1 MDEVFVEQI
10 VKRRISISGILLRML
25 FIFLTLAGLM
35 SMMILGMLGFTIAI
49 LLGYVTYLVWAYTS
63 VEYEYS
69 FLNGELSVDKII
81 GQRKRKSIANYD
93 IKEAEIVA
101 PLVSDAVVRA
111 SGNAII
117 KDYSTRINNN
127 DDVYA
132 MIINNSNGKFKV
144 VFEPNEKVLEAMYHV
159 RPAIVKKGEQL

>member
-49 LLGYVTYLVWAYTS
+49 LLGYATYLVWAYTS

-69 FLNGELSVDKII
+69 FLNGEFSVDKII

-93 IKEAEIVA
+93 IKEAEIIA

-117 KDYSTRINNN
+117 KDYSTRTNNN
-127 DDVYA
+127 DVYA
-132 MIINNSNGKFKV
+132 MIINNSNGKLKV

>member
-25 FIFLTLAGLM
+25 FIFLTFAGLM

-49 LLGYVTYLVWAYTS
+49 LLGYATYLVWAYTS

-69 FLNGELSVDKII
+69 FLNGEFSVDKII

-117 KDYSTRINNN
+117 KDYSTRTNNN
-127 DDVYA
+127 DVYA
-132 MIINNSNGKFKV
+132 MIINNSNGKLKV

>member
-35 SMMILGMLGFTIAI
+35 IMMILGMLGFTIAI
-49 LLGYVTYLVWAYTS
+49 LLGYATYLVWAYTS

-81 GQRKRKSIANYD
+81 GQRKRKSIASYD

-111 SGNAII
+111 SCNAII

-127 DDVYA
+127 DVYA

>member
-49 LLGYVTYLVWAYTS
+49 LLGYATYLVWAYTS

-101 PLVSDAVVRA
+101 PFVSDAVVRA

-117 KDYSTRINNN
+117 KDYSTRTSNN
-127 DDVYA
+127 DVYA

>member
-49 LLGYVTYLVWAYTS
+49 LLGYATYLVWAYTS

-117 KDYSTRINNN
+117 KDYSTRTNNN
-127 DDVYA
+127 DVYA

>member
-49 LLGYVTYLVWAYTS
+49 LLGYATYLVWAYTS

-111 SGNAII
+111 SANAII

-127 DDVYA
+127 DVYA

>member
-49 LLGYVTYLVWAYTS
+49 LLGYATYLVWAYTS

-81 GQRKRKSIANYD
+81 GQRKRKSIANYV

-117 KDYSTRINNN
+117 KDYSTRTNNN
-127 DDVYA
+127 DVYA

>member
-49 LLGYVTYLVWAYTS
+49 LLGYATYLVWAYTS

-81 GQRKRKSIANYD
+81 GQRKRK
-93 IKEAEIVA
+93 
-101 PLVSDAVVRA
+101 
-111 SGNAII
+111 
-117 KDYSTRINNN
+117 
-127 DDVYA
+127 
-132 MIINNSNGKFKV
+132 
-144 VFEPNEKVLEAMYHV
+144 H
-159 RPAIVKKGEQL
+159 

>member
-49 LLGYVTYLVWAYTS
+49 LLGYATYLVWAYTS

-101 PLVSDAVVRA
+101 PLVSDEVVRA

-117 KDYSTRINNN
+117 KDYSTRTNNN
-127 DDVYA
+127 DVYA

>member
-49 LLGYVTYLVWAYTS
+49 LLGYATYLVWAYTS

-101 PLVSDAVVRA
+101 PLLSDAVVRA

-127 DDVYA
+127 DVYA

>member
-49 LLGYVTYLVWAYTS
+49 LLGYATYLVWAYTS

>member
-35 SMMILGMLGFTIAI
+35 SMMILGLLGFTMAI
-49 LLGYVTYLVWAYTS
+49 LLGYATYLVWAYTS

-81 GQRKRKSIANYD
+81 GQRKRKSIASYD

-101 PLVSDAVVRA
+101 PFVSDAVVRA
-111 SGNAII
+111 SANAII

-127 DDVYA
+127 DVYA

>member
-49 LLGYVTYLVWAYTS
+49 LLGYATYLVWAYTS

-127 DDVYA
+127 DVYA

>member
-49 LLGYVTYLVWAYTS
+49 LLGYATYLVWAYTS

-81 GQRKRKSIANYD
+81 GQRKRKSIASYD

-101 PLVSDAVVRA
+101 PFVSDAVVRA
-111 SGNAII
+111 SANAII

-127 DDVYA
+127 DVYA

>member
-1 MDEVFVEQI
+1 
-10 VKRRISISGILLRML
+10 ML

-49 LLGYVTYLVWAYTS
+49 LLGYATYLVWAYTS

-117 KDYSTRINNN
+117 KDYSTRTNNN
-127 DDVYA
+127 DVYA

>member
-1 MDEVFVEQI
+1 M
-10 VKRRISISGILLRML
+10 
-25 FIFLTLAGLM
+25 
-35 SMMILGMLGFTIAI
+35 
-49 LLGYVTYLVWAYTS
+49 
-63 VEYEYS
+63 
-69 FLNGELSVDKII
+69 NGELSVDKII
-81 GQRKRKSIANYD
+81 GQRKRKSIASYD

-111 SGNAII
+111 SCNAII

-127 DDVYA
+127 DVYA

>member
-49 LLGYVTYLVWAYTS
+49 LLGYATYLVWAYTS

-69 FLNGELSVDKII
+69 FLNGEFSVDKII

-117 KDYSTRINNN
+117 KDYSTRTNNN
-127 DDVYA
+127 DVYA
-132 MIINNSNGKFKV
+132 MIINNSNGKLKV

>member
-49 LLGYVTYLVWAYTS
+49 LLGYATYLVWAYTS

-117 KDYSTRINNN
+117 KDYSTRTNNN
-127 DDVYA
+127 DVYA
-132 MIINNSNGKFKV
+132 MIINNSNGKLKV

>member
-1 MDEVFVEQI
+1 
-10 VKRRISISGILLRML
+10 
-25 FIFLTLAGLM
+25 
-35 SMMILGMLGFTIAI
+35 MLGFTIAI
-49 LLGYVTYLVWAYTS
+49 LLGYATYLVWAYTS

-81 GQRKRKSIANYD
+81 GQRKRKSIASYD

-101 PLVSDAVVRA
+101 PFVSDAVVRA
-111 SGNAII
+111 SANAII

-127 DDVYA
+127 DVYA

>member
-49 LLGYVTYLVWAYTS
+49 LLGYATYLVWAYTS

-127 DDVYA
+127 DLYA

>member
-49 LLGYVTYLVWAYTS
+49 LLGYATYLVWAYTS

-101 PLVSDAVVRA
+101 PFVSDAVVRA
-111 SGNAII
+111 SANAII
-117 KDYSTRINNN
+117 KDYSTRTNNN
-127 DDVYA
+127 DVYA

>member
-49 LLGYVTYLVWAYTS
+49 LLGYATYLVWAYTS

-69 FLNGELSVDKII
+69 FLNGEFSVDKII

-93 IKEAEIVA
+93 IREAEIVA

-117 KDYSTRINNN
+117 KDYSTRTNNN
-127 DDVYA
+127 DVYA
-132 MIINNSNGKFKV
+132 MIINNSNGKLKV

>member
-49 LLGYVTYLVWAYTS
+49 LLGYATYLVWAYTS

-69 FLNGELSVDKII
+69 FLNGELSVDKI

-101 PLVSDAVVRA
+101 PCVSDAVVRA
-111 SGNAII
+111 SANAII

-127 DDVYA
+127 DVYA

>member
-1 MDEVFVEQI
+1 
-10 VKRRISISGILLRML
+10 
-25 FIFLTLAGLM
+25 
-35 SMMILGMLGFTIAI
+35 MMILGMLGFTIAI
-49 LLGYVTYLVWAYTS
+49 LLGYATYLVWAYTS

-117 KDYSTRINNN
+117 KDYSTRTNNN
-127 DDVYA
+127 DVYA

>member
-49 LLGYVTYLVWAYTS
+49 LLGYATYLVWAYTS

-117 KDYSTRINNN
+117 KDYSTRIKNN

>member
-49 LLGYVTYLVWAYTS
+49 LLGYATYLVWAYTS

-111 SGNAII
+111 SSNAII

-127 DDVYA
+127 DVYA

>member
-49 LLGYVTYLVWAYTS
+49 LLGMQTYLVWAYTS

-69 FLNGELSVDKII
+69 FLNGEFFCCKII

-117 KDYSTRINNN
+117 KDYSTRTNNN
-127 DDVYA
+127 DVYA
-132 MIINNSNGKFKV
+132 MIINNSNGKLKV

>member
-1 MDEVFVEQI
+1 
-10 VKRRISISGILLRML
+10 
-25 FIFLTLAGLM
+25 
-35 SMMILGMLGFTIAI
+35 MMILGMLGFTIAI
-49 LLGYVTYLVWAYTS
+49 LLGYATYLVWAYTS

-69 FLNGELSVDKII
+69 FLNGEFSVDKII

-117 KDYSTRINNN
+117 KDYSTRTNNN
-127 DDVYA
+127 DVYA
-132 MIINNSNGKFKV
+132 MIINNSNGKLKV

>member
-35 SMMILGMLGFTIAI
+35 SMMILGMLWFTIAI
-49 LLGYVTYLVWAYTS
+49 LLGYATYLVWAYTS

-69 FLNGELSVDKII
+69 FLNGEFSVDKII

-117 KDYSTRINNN
+117 KDYSTRTNNN
-127 DDVYA
+127 DVYA
-132 MIINNSNGKFKV
+132 MIINNSNGKLKV

>member
-25 FIFLTLAGLM
+25 FIFLTLVGLM

-49 LLGYVTYLVWAYTS
+49 LLGYATYLVWAYTS

-69 FLNGELSVDKII
+69 FLNGEFSVDKII

-93 IKEAEIVA
+93 IKEAEIIA

-117 KDYSTRINNN
+117 KDYSTRTNNN
-127 DDVYA
+127 DVYA
-132 MIINNSNGKFKV
+132 MIINNSNGKLKV

>member
-25 FIFLTLAGLM
+25 FILLTLAGLM

-49 LLGYVTYLVWAYTS
+49 LLGYATYLVWAYTS

-69 FLNGELSVDKII
+69 FLNGEFSVDKII

-117 KDYSTRINNN
+117 KDYSTRTNNN
-127 DDVYA
+127 DVYA
-132 MIINNSNGKFKV
+132 MIINNSNGKLKV

>member
-49 LLGYVTYLVWAYTS
+49 LLGYATYLVWAYTS

-69 FLNGELSVDKII
+69 FLNGEFSVDKII
-81 GQRKRKSIANYD
+81 GQIKRKSIANYD
-93 IKEAEIVA
+93 IKEAEIIA

-117 KDYSTRINNN
+117 KDYSTRTNNN
-127 DDVYA
+127 DVYA
-132 MIINNSNGKFKV
+132 MIINNSNGKLKV

>member
-49 LLGYVTYLVWAYTS
+49 LLGYATYLVWAYTS

-101 PLVSDAVVRA
+101 PFVSDAVVRA

-117 KDYSTRINNN
+117 KDYSTRTNNN
-127 DDVYA
+127 DVYA